1 LIRITL
7 ISRARYQLLIV
18 IIYPYAQQLENEAR
32 LFREVKNGCHP
43 NNANHWPLPIS
54 QGVCDIAAN
63 EEKNSYNRAREA
75 RGSSNNLSTAEAG
88 ILLFLGLAALGAASG
103 IVSAEPVTDS
113 NSRDWARINMDAVN
127 RAELEFAFVK

>member
-1 LIRITL
+1 M
-7 ISRARYQLLIV
+7 
-18 IIYPYAQQLENEAR
+18 
-32 LFREVKNGCHP
+32 
-43 NNANHWPLPIS
+43 
-54 QGVCDIAAN
+54 CDIAAN